1 MVAAASA
8 QRVTDVLEPV
18 VAREGL
24 VLEAVHVRR
33 AGGRQVVEVLV
44 GLDEDDE
51 RDLDLDRVADV
62 TRAVSDAL
70 DAADPVAGEY
80 TLEVGT
86 RGADSPLVA
95 RRHYVRA
102 VGRGV
107 RVQVT
112 DGSVLT
118 GRLTEVVRGGDGP
131 DEQDDA
137 IVVVPV
143 TPGVKGRPPRV
154 GDPVTIVLGD
164 VAQAR
169 VVVDLT
175 GLGPDDDGDGDDAGR
190 ES

>member
-18 VAREGL
+18 VAHAGL

-51 RDLDLDRVADV
+51 LELDLDRVADV

-70 DAADPVAGEY
+70 DDADPVTGEY

-95 RRHYVRA
+95 RRHYARA

-107 RVQVT
+107 RVRRT
-112 DGSVLT
+112 DGTVLT
-118 GRLTEVVRGGDGP
+118 GRLTDVVRGDGP
-131 DEQDDA
+131 TGDA

-154 GDPVTIVLGD
+154 GDPVTIVLDD

-169 VVVDLT
+169 VEVDLT
-175 GLGPDDDGDGDDAGR
+175 GLGPDDDGGDDAGR